1 MKKILLSV
9 LLILLILNLNAQ
21 FEYDC
26 LDRKDFSI
34 IKDNSTKENAL
45 KVRASELDSIK
56 TIEQLFGS
64 NYIAKKEYAEV
75 FDENITYVNYADGL
89 TLKIPEKEKVSVGFN
104 ITSDRY
110 IVILSNGRIIKVGM
124 KGDEFKDIFPK
135 SYLKRNIITNING
148 QEGKTALRVFFSR
161 MINGKLA
168 IEDSWIVF
176 LLSKE
181 DCVLE
186 RIYSVVPN

>member
-1 MKKILLSV
+1 MKKILFSV
-9 LLILLILNLNAQ
+9 LFITLILNLNAQ

-34 IKDNSTKENAL
+34 IKENSTKENAL

-56 TIEQLFGS
+56 TIEQLFGT
-64 NYIAKKEYAEV
+64 NYITKKEYAEV
-75 FDENITYVNYADGL
+75 FDENITYVDYADGL
-89 TLKIPEKEKVSVGFN
+89 SLKIPEKEKVSVGFN
-104 ITSDRY
+104 ITSDKY
-110 IVILSNGRIIKVGM
+110 LITLSTGQIIKVGM
-124 KGDEFKDIFPK
+124 KGDDFKDIFPK

-161 MINGKLA
+161 KRNGKIE

>member
-1 MKKILLSV
+1 MKKILFSV
-9 LLILLILNLNAQ
+9 LFITLILNLNAQ

-34 IKDNSTKENAL
+34 IKENSTKENAL

-64 NYIAKKEYAEV
+64 NFIARKEYAEV
-75 FDENITYVNYADGL
+75 FDENFTYVSYADGL
-89 TLKIPEKEKVSVGFN
+89 TLKIPELEKESVGFN

-110 IVILSNGRIIKVGM
+110 IIILSNGRIIKVGM

-135 SYLKRNIITNING
+135 SYSRYG
-148 QEGKTALRVFFSR
+148 QEGNTALRVFFSITR
-161 MINGKLA
+161 NGKLA